1 MQYTTVKIAEIKH
14 PMKNFQVMGKIE
26 NKKGRTDSL
35 RRHYTAFMYDDTGK
49 VMINLWRNQV
59 DQVNDGDTIYL
70 LGAFTQKGKRGM
82 TVSTWEEKIFK
93 ERPKIFGM

>member
-1 MQYTTVKIAEIKH
+1 MHYTTVKIAEIKH

-35 RRHYTAFMYDDTGK
+35 RRHYTAYMHDETGK